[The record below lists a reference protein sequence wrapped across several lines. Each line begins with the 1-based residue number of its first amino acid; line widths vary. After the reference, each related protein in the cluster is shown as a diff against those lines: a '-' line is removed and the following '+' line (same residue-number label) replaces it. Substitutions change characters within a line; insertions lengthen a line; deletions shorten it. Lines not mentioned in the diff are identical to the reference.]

1 MVLSLVIGV
10 LYSLPPVKLSYRT
23 FLAPMTLAVAYVGI
37 PYWVGAV
44 TAGERPDASELPLM
58 AALYLLFVGRII
70 LKDFRDREGDAAY
83 GKPTFLL
90 KYGKPATCLASFV
103 AIVVGDGLLTSALVG
118 RLWLAVLL
126 QPYVVTAA
134 IMLYRLYRV
143 ESRKDEQ
150 LAIGV
155 GAKMGN
161 GLLATLLG
169 AVVLVG
175 YGADQITQ
183 MTFVLALLTIY
194 MVNFVRFLRHPDQAV
209 IGYKG

>member
-1 MVLSLVIGV
+1 M
-10 LYSLPPVKLSYRT
+10 
-23 FLAPMTLAVAYVGI
+23 
-37 PYWVGAV
+37 
-44 TAGERPDASELPLM
+44 
-58 AALYLLFVGRII
+58 
-70 LKDFRDREGDAAY
+70 
-83 GKPTFLL
+83 

-103 AIVVGDGLLTSALVG
+103 AIVLGDGLLISALAD
-118 RLWLAVLL
+118 RLWLAILL

-134 IMLYRLYRV
+134 IMLYRLYRE

-169 AVVLVG
+169 AVVLEG

-183 MTFVLALLTIY
+183 MTFVLALLAIY
-194 MVNFVRFLRHPDQAV
+194 MLNFVRFLRHPEQAV